1 MEPVD
6 GHRCYH
12 ATCRHFVTSWQG
24 SSFGSVWH
32 SSSSG
37 VGPVVR
43 LEWRV
48 ALACYLHQAHRRTDL
63 DIAWSGCAS
72 LGLVGTGWALP
83 LRRMRRTGRAFRDAM
98 KRARMAQA
106 TSTKWAIMR
115 LGLACAPENLS
126 RSSQPD
132 LGIFSARR
140 EPGAHSDSELGPR
153 WGRDSEPAPVVDVT
167 RRRPSDSDPWRSDS
181 ESTDLRLR
189 AGDRRLESSGYRRR
203 GPTAASRSQA

>member
-6 GHRCYH
+6 GHSCYH
-12 ATCRHFVTSWQG
+12 ATCSHFVTSSQG

-83 LRRMRRTGRAFRDAM
+83 LRRMRRTGRTGRAFRDAM

-106 TSTKWAIMR
+106 TSTKWAIMI
-115 LGLACAPENLS
+115 LACARENS
-126 RSSQPD
+126 P
-132 LGIFSARR
+132 
-140 EPGAHSDSELGPR
+140 LGP
-153 WGRDSEPAPVVDVT
+153 A
-167 RRRPSDSDPWRSDS
+167 RSDHPQS
-181 ESTDLRLR
+181 SAATGRIALRLG
-189 AGDRRLESSGYRRR
+189 AGTSRGRELTRPCYRPRTRIRVTGRHRSLRNFRLGVDSAPTVNRRWVPGPLSSSMVDG
-203 GPTAASRSQA
+203 GSSS